1 MKNVIYLCAQQQ
13 YSSIPMLMKNYLFP
27 HIFQPIGW
35 VMFVLSLIIGIAV
48 YYGANVFGAGITET
62 IAIDSAIIGIA
73 LGALF
78 IVCSKE
84 RVEDEM
90 TQSIRLSS
98 LLNSIYAYVIL
109 LVVCTLF
116 INGIDY
122 LVFALFN
129 LALFPIIFVC
139 NFRLEM
145 HRYNKMCEDEEQD

>member
-1 MKNVIYLCAQQQ
+1 MKNIIYLCAQQQ

-90 TQSIRLSS
+90 TKSIRLAS
-98 LLNSIYAYVIL
+98 LLNSIYVYVIL
-109 LVVCTLF
+109 LVCCTIL
-116 INGIDY
+116 INGVQF
-122 LVFALFN
+122 LLFAVFN
-129 LALFPIIFVC
+129 LVIFPIIFVC